1 MVTALKKRPLDVT
14 GMFAQ
19 TRLPSERLSCAL
31 SLQHRNL
38 PLRMSPSPPA
48 PYPKGSSARSASPWS
63 PRATVGTPAGGLRP
77 VPIPVW
83 RVLFPTL
90 TQPTLTQP
98 GR

>member
-14 GMFAQ
+14 GMFVP

-48 PYPKGSSARSASPWS
+48 PCPKGSCARSASPGS

-77 VPIPVW
+77 VPIAVR

-90 TQPTLTQP
+90 TQRTLTPP